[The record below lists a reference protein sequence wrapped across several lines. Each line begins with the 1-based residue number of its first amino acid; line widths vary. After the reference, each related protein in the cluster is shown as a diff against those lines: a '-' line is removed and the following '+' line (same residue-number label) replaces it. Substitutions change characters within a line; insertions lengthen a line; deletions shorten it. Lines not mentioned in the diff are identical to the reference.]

1 MKNGLK
7 IIALFLCVV
16 LLLSACKKEENPQQT
31 TESTTEETT
40 QNVVVESSA
49 PKGDGEIALPF
60 NETDGLNPFF
70 AKSYENLYITQ
81 LLFESLFE
89 VDSAYNIKNSIAK
102 NVSVEGNIATVTLR
116 NDATCRGSN
125 PINASDVVYSFN
137 LAKASYGWSGALN
150 GISSATVKS
159 AYSVDFTLD
168 YTDIYVAGKL
178 TFPIVKEGTA
188 DIATAIP
195 TGSGEYYFSE
205 NKLINIADNSKT
217 VSLYAIST
225 RESAENA
232 FKIGATDVFFS
243 DLSDCNYSGVTGS
256 VQDIV
261 LNNMVYLG
269 LNSDRG
275 ALTKHIRS
283 AIATKLNSEEIVV
296 SSYQGHGVA
305 VKMPVNPESVLKNE
319 ITEIELKGNSTLA
332 DKILDRCGYIRYSGK
347 AKTNGAY
354 LLTFSLIVNNDNKF
368 RVAAAYNIADSL
380 KESGFLIRVE
390 ALNYNDYQERIS
402 SGNYDMYLG
411 EIKLD
416 GTMDISA
423 FFTENGFVSAGINKN
438 EKAATEYF
446 RYRAGEITA
455 KEYYNVFIDEYP
467 FVPLLFRTGY
477 VVNSSDLTLDITE
490 APFSL
495 YNF

>member
-1 MKNGLK
+1 MKNGIK
-7 IIALFLCVV
+7 FIALFLCVV
-16 LLLSACKKEENPQQT
+16 LLFSACKKEENSQQT

-40 QNVVVESSA
+40 QNVVAENSA
-49 PKGDGEIALPF
+49 PKGDGKITLPF
-60 NETDGLNPFF
+60 NESDGLNPFF
-70 AKSYENLYITQ
+70 AKSYENLYITEM
-81 LLFESLFE
+81 LFDSLFDVNSTYDVE
-89 VDSAYNIKNSIAK
+89 NSIAK
-102 NVSVEGNIATVTLR
+102 NISVSGNVATVTLR
-116 NDATCRGSN
+116 SDAHCRGSN

-137 LAKASYGWSGALN
+137 LAKASYGWSGMLN

-159 AYSVDFTLD
+159 AYSVDFALD
-168 YTDIYVAGKL
+168 YSDIYVAGKL
-178 TFPIVKEGTA
+178 IFPIVKEGTA

-205 NKLINIADNSKT
+205 NKLINIADNSKMI
-217 VSLYAIST
+217 SLYSIGT

-243 DLSDCNYSGVTGS
+243 DLSDCNYSGVTGN

-261 LNNMVYLG
+261 LGNMVYLG

-283 AIATKLNSEEIVV
+283 AIATKIDSEEIVI

-305 VKMPVNPESVLKNE
+305 VKTPVSPESTVKNE
-319 ITEIELKGNSTLA
+319 LTETEKKGNTELA
-332 DKILDRCGYIRYSGK
+332 NKILDRCGYIRYSGN

-354 LLTFSLIVNNDNKF
+354 LLSFSLIVNNDNKF

-380 KESGFLIRVE
+380 KEIGFLIRVE
-390 ALNYNDYQERIS
+390 ALNYQDYQERIS

-416 GTMDISA
+416 GTLDISA
-423 FFTENGFVSAGINKN
+423 FFTDTGFVSAGINKN

-455 KEYYNVFIDEYP
+455 KEYYDIFIEEYP

-477 VVNSSDLTLDITE
+477 VVNSADLTIELSE

>member
-7 IIALFLCVV
+7 FIALLLCVV
-16 LLLSACKKEENPQQT
+16 LLFSACKKEENPQQT
-31 TESTTEETT
+31 TESTTEEIM
-40 QNVVVESSA
+40 QNVVVENSA
-49 PKGDGEIALPF
+49 PKGDGKITLPF
-60 NETDGLNPFF
+60 NESDGLNPFF
-70 AKSYENLYITQ
+70 VKSYENLYITQ
-81 LLFESLFE
+81 MLFDSLFVAE
-89 VDSAYNIKNSIAK
+89 SNYNIKNVIAK
-102 NVSVEGNIATVTLR
+102 NISVNGNIATVTLR
-116 NDATCRGSN
+116 SDTYCRGSN
-125 PINASDVVYSFN
+125 PINANDVVYSFN
-137 LAKASYGWSGALN
+137 LAKASYGWSGNLN
-150 GISSATVKS
+150 GIASATVKS
-159 AYSVDFTLD
+159 TYSVDFTLD
-168 YTDIYVAGKL
+168 YSDIYVAGKL

-188 DIATAIP
+188 DIATAVP

-205 NKLINIADNSKT
+205 NKLINIADSSKT
-217 VSLYAIST
+217 ISLYAIST
-225 RESAENA
+225 RESAENT
-232 FKIGATDVFFS
+232 FKIGTTDVFFS
-243 DLSDCNYSGVTGS
+243 DLSDCNYSGVTGN

-261 LNNMVYLG
+261 LSNMVYLG

-283 AIATKLNSEEIVV
+283 AIVTKIDTEEIVI

-305 VKMPVNPESVLKNE
+305 VKMPVSPKSTIKNE
-319 ITEIELKGNSTLA
+319 LTEIASKGNTELA
-332 DKILDRCGYIRYSGK
+332 NQILDRCGYIRYSGN

-380 KESGFLIRVE
+380 KEIGFLIRVE
-390 ALNYNDYQERIS
+390 VLSYNDYQERIS
-402 SGNYDMYLG
+402 SGNYDMYIG

-446 RYRAGEITA
+446 RYRAGEINA
-455 KEYYNVFIDEYP
+455 KEYYDIFIEEYP

-477 VVNSSDLTLDITE
+477 VVNSSDLTLE
-490 APFSL
+490 LSEVPFSL

>member
-7 IIALFLCVV
+7 IIAIFLCVA
-16 LLLSACKKEENPQQT
+16 LLFSACKKEENPQQT

-40 QNVVVESSA
+40 QSEIIENSA
-49 PKGDGEIALPF
+49 PKGDGKITLPF
-60 NETDGLNPFF
+60 NESDGLNPFF

-81 LLFESLFE
+81 MLFDPLFE
-89 VDSAYNIKNSIAK
+89 VGKDYTIKNAIAK
-102 NVSVEGNIATVTLR
+102 DVSVNGNVATVTLR
-116 NDATCRGSN
+116 SDAHCRGSN

-137 LAKASYGWSGALN
+137 LAKASYGWSGMLN
-150 GISSATVKS
+150 GIVSATVKS

-168 YTDIYVAGKL
+168 YSDIYVAGKL

-188 DIATAIP
+188 DIASAVP
-195 TGSGEYYFSE
+195 TGSGKYYFSE
-205 NKLINIADNSKT
+205 NKLMNVADNSK
-217 VSLYAIST
+217 VISLYAIGT
-225 RESAENA
+225 RASAENA
-232 FKIGATDVFFS
+232 FKIGTTDVFFS
-243 DLSDCNYSGVTGS
+243 DLSDCNYSGVTGN

-261 LNNMVYLG
+261 LSNMVYLG
-269 LNSDRG
+269 LNSSRG

-283 AIATKLNSEEIVV
+283 AIATKLNSKEIVV

-305 VKMPVNPESVLKNE
+305 VKTPVNPESTVKNG
-319 ITEIELKGNSTLA
+319 ITEMEIKGNTDLA
-332 DKILDRCGYIRYSGK
+332 NQILDRCGYIRYSGN

-380 KESGFLIRVE
+380 KEIGFLIRVE
-390 ALNYNDYQERIS
+390 VLSYKDYQERIS

-416 GTMDISA
+416 STMDISA
-423 FFTENGFVSAGINKN
+423 FFTENGFVSAGIDKN

-446 RYRAGEITA
+446 SYRAGEITE
-455 KEYYNVFIDEYP
+455 KEYYDIFIEEYP

-477 VVNSSDLTLDITE
+477 VVNSSDLTLDLSK

-495 YNF
+495 YTF